1 MIEPPDQFFKEYVF
15 DRDADTDRS
24 GIWPMYIYNY
34 GLDCNETQYKLF
46 IHIIG
51 DNTTNHLESY
61 SSCTYDNY
69 YKSTHHTFDN
79 HTKKLIYDL
88 YS

>member
-1 MIEPPDQFFKEYVF
+1 MIEPPNEFFEEYVF

-34 GLDCNETQYKLF
+34 GLKCDETEYKLF
-46 IHIIG
+46 IHVID
-51 DNTTNHLESY
+51 DNTKNPLESN
-61 SSCTYDNY
+61 STCKENKY
-69 YKSTHHTFDN
+69 YKSIHHTFDDV
-79 HTKKLIYDL
+79 TKKFIYNL